1 MGKWR
6 RSRKQIISI
15 EEEDLAGLEDVS
27 SDDEDN
33 NFGAEDMASNVLSQH
48 DGMASH
54 GFEKKKKGMKKTI
67 GAIVEFTLWLFQKR
81 DIYILEVEIKLTSI
95 FYLRN

>member
-1 MGKWR
+1 MVTKQIQSSYFEEFNALGKWR

-48 DGMASH
+48 DDMASH
-54 GFEKKKKGMKKTI
+54 GFEEKPWKKKKKRYEENDWRYM
-67 GAIVEFTLWLFQKR
+67 EFTLW
-81 DIYILEVEIKLTSI
+81 
-95 FYLRN
+95 

>member
-1 MGKWR
+1 M
-6 RSRKQIISI
+6 ISI
-15 EEEDLAGLEDVS
+15 EEDLAGLEDVS

-54 GFEKKKKGMKKTI
+54 GFEKKKKK
-67 GAIVEFTLWLFQKR
+67 V
-81 DIYILEVEIKLTSI
+81 
-95 FYLRN
+95 